1 MESPSRPVV
10 TRRVFLGATAAG
22 LASVI
27 HRPAFAQPVAPSDQ
41 IRLALIGVGGMGT
54 GRLTEFMKE
63 PGVRIAAICDVDGR
77 HRDAAIARV
86 QTTLGYAPRGEGDF
100 RRVLLDKNVDAVAIQ
115 TPDHWHAIAAVR
127 AMEAGKDVFVEKPL
141 SYSVAEGR
149 AMADASSRYA
159 RVTQMGNHIHN
170 TGRNYR
176 NVVEL
181 VQSGSLGRI
190 TRVQCWRTWDR
201 PLTNEEPASK
211 PAELDYDF
219 WLGPAPARPYTPLR
233 SHRTFRNFWDYS
245 GGTFIDFWCHI
256 MDVAVWALDLGAPRS
271 VSAMGGRFFNTD
283 TTETPDTLDAMLEYE
298 RLLVSF
304 SLRPAPPAGFTHMGG
319 IGCVFEGTEATL
331 VTNYGSNEVWVK
343 GNSCR
348 TSRGRLRR
356 SPTHRATCASS
367 STPSGRATSIRPATC
382 ATDTGSPSSGCCPT
396 SPTGPGDGSCGTTSG
411 SASWATTTPTS
422 TCPGDSGSP
431 TRSETASVQGR
442 GMRRSY
448 GGSVPAWD
456 ALSRGSWYSV

>member
-1 MESPSRPVV
+1 
-10 TRRVFLGATAAG
+10 
-22 LASVI
+22 
-27 HRPAFAQPVAPSDQ
+27 
-41 IRLALIGVGGMGT
+41 
-54 GRLTEFMKE
+54 
-63 PGVRIAAICDVDGR
+63 
-77 HRDAAIARV
+77 
-86 QTTLGYAPRGEGDF
+86 
-100 RRVLLDKNVDAVAIQ
+100 
-115 TPDHWHAIAAVR
+115 
-127 AMEAGKDVFVEKPL
+127 
-141 SYSVAEGR
+141 
-149 AMADASSRYA
+149 MADASSRYA

-343 GNSCR
+343 GK
-348 TSRGRLRR
+348 LVQDF
-356 SPTHRATCASS
+356 P
-367 STPSGRATSIRPATC
+367 RPAQTVPDSPGHLREFLDAIRSRNVDTTC
-382 ATDTGSPSSGCCPT
+382 NVRYGHRLTKLGLLSNIAYRTGRRLMWDDQRERFV
-396 SPTGPGDGSCGTTSG
+396 GDN
-411 SASWATTTPTS
+411 
-422 TCPGDSGSP
+422 
-431 TRSETASVQGR
+431 
-442 GMRRSY
+442 
-448 GGSVPAWD
+448 D
-456 ALSRGSWYSV
+456 ANKYLSRRFRKPYTL

>member
-1 MESPSRPVV
+1 MDSVSRITVS
-10 TRRVFLGATAAG
+10 RRVFLGAAAG
-22 LASVI
+22 LATVI
-27 HRPAFAQPVAPSDQ
+27 HRPLFAQPAAPSDQ

-54 GRLTEFMKE
+54 GRLTEFMTH
-63 PGVRIAAICDVDGR
+63 PDVRIAAICDVDSR
-77 HRDAAIARV
+77 HRDAAIALV
-86 QTTLGYAPRGEGDF
+86 QSKLGYAPAGEGDF
-100 RRVLLDKNVDAVAIQ
+100 RRLLVSKDIDAVAIQ

-149 AMADASSRYA
+149 AMADASSRHA

-190 TRVQCWRTWDR
+190 TRVQCWKTWDNS
-201 PLTNEEPASK
+201 LTNEEPATK

-256 MDVAVWALDLGAPRS
+256 MDVAVWAMDLKAPTS
-271 VSAMGGRFFNTD
+271 VSAMGGRFLVND
-283 TTETPDTLDAMLEYE
+283 ATETPDTMEAMLEYPNV
-298 RLLVSF
+298 LVSF

-319 IGCVFEGTEATL
+319 IGCIFEGTDGTL
-331 VTNYGSNEVWVK
+331 VTSYGKHEVWVK
-343 GNSCR
+343 GK
-348 TSRGRLRR
+348 LVADF
-356 SPTHRATCASS
+356 P
-367 STPSGRATSIRPATC
+367 RPAPTIPDSPGHLREFLDGIKSRNLETTC
-382 ATDTGSPSSGCCPT
+382 NVRYGHRLTKLGLLSNIAYRTG
-396 SPTGPGDGSCGTTSG
+396 
-411 SASWATTTPTS
+411 
-422 TCPGDSGSP
+422 
-431 TRSETASVQGR
+431 
-442 GMRRSY
+442 RRL
-448 GGSVPAWD
+448 AWD
-456 ALSRGSWYSV
+456 DTRERFVGDNDANKYLSRKFRKPYSL